1 MLTVRCA
8 GRVNDNDF
16 ILILRFWCLA
26 QILFPESKKL
36 TEKMVYEGELL
47 MSGFEM
53 NSLFLMEVFVDSLL
67 FILGVGVLCIVYMY
81 IVDTR
86 QTKHA
91 VRRNFPVVGRFRYFF
106 EHLGEFFRQYFFAM
120 DREEMPFNR
129 AKRSWV
135 YRAAKNVD
143 GTVAFGSSKSISE
156 PGAVLFV
163 THPFP
168 VLTEDYAATQTLIIG
183 PHCRQPF
190 EASSFFNVSAMSF
203 GAISQPAVSAL
214 SRGAA
219 KAGCWINTGEGGLS
233 PHHLEGGSDI
243 VFQIGT
249 AKYGVRDE
257 AGKLDDEKLLAM
269 AAHPQV
275 KMFEIKISQGAKPG
289 KGGIL
294 PGIKV
299 TEVIAMT
306 RGIPIGEAS
315 ISPNGHADIRNVDQ
329 LLDMLAHVRELTG
342 KPAGFKLVVG
352 GTSFFDELCKVVN
365 QRGVA
370 QFAPDFITID
380 SGDGGTGAAPQSL
393 LDSAGLNIRETLP
406 MVNDKLEECGLR
418 NRIRLIAAG
427 KLITPTDVAWALC
440 AGADFVVSARGF
452 MFALGCIQ
460 SMQCNKN
467 TCPTGVATHDKDL
480 QQGLDPTDKAT
491 RVANYV
497 SKMEQEVGAIAHSCG
512 VSEPRRLNRSHA
524 RIVTELGQ
532 SVPLDILYRKQ
543 AQQNPLFSKSSQG

>member
-1 MLTVRCA
+1 
-8 GRVNDNDF
+8 
-16 ILILRFWCLA
+16 
-26 QILFPESKKL
+26 
-36 TEKMVYEGELL
+36 
-47 MSGFEM
+47 M
-53 NSLFLMEVFVDSLL
+53 NGLEVSSLFLLEIFVDVLIL
-67 FILGVGVLCIVYMY
+67 FVGVVILAIAYMY
-81 IVDTR
+81 VIDSR

-91 VRRNFPVVGRFRYFF
+91 IRRNFPVVGRFRYFF
-106 EHLGEFFRQYFFAM
+106 ERLGEFFRQYFFAM

-143 GTVAFGSSKSISE
+143 GTLAFGSTKSISE

-168 VLTEDYAATQTLIIG
+168 TLAEDSAIAEPMVIG
-183 PHCRQPF
+183 PYCRQPF
-190 EASSFFNVSAMSF
+190 TTSSFFNVSAMSF
-203 GAISQPAVSAL
+203 GAISQPAVCAL

-249 AKYGVRDE
+249 AKYGVRDD
-257 AGKLDDEKLLAM
+257 AGKLDDEKLLAI
-269 AAHPQV
+269 AAHSQV

-294 PGIKV
+294 PAIKV

-306 RGIPIGEAS
+306 RGIPIGEDS
-315 ISPNGHADIRNVDQ
+315 ISPNGHADIRTVDQ
-329 LLDMLAHVRELTG
+329 LLTVLAHIRELTG
-342 KPAGFKLVVG
+342 KPVGFKLVVG
-352 GTSFFDELCKVVN
+352 GTGFFDELCLAIK
-365 QRGVA
+365 QWGVE
-370 QFAPDFITID
+370 QFAPDFISID

-406 MVNDKLEECGLR
+406 MVCDKLLEHGLR
-418 NRIRLIAAG
+418 DRIRIIAAG

-460 SMQCNKN
+460 AMQCNKN
-467 TCPTGVATHDKDL
+467 TCPTGVTTHDKDL

-491 RVANYV
+491 RVASYV
-497 SKMEQEVGAIAHSCG
+497 VNMGKEVGTIAHSCG
-512 VSEPRRLNRSHA
+512 VREPRALNRSHA

-532 SVPLDILYRKQ
+532 SVPLDVLYRKQ
-543 AQQNPLFSKSSQG
+543 AEQNPVFVRPQAASKMELKG

>member
-1 MLTVRCA
+1 MNGL
-8 GRVNDNDF
+8 
-16 ILILRFWCLA
+16 
-26 QILFPESKKL
+26 E
-36 TEKMVYEGELL
+36 
-47 MSGFEM
+47 MS
-53 NSLFLMEVFVDSLL
+53 SLFFLELFAEFLL
-67 FILGVGVLCIVYMY
+67 FMLAVGVLCIAYMY
-81 IVDTR
+81 VVDSR

-91 VRRNFPVVGRFRYFF
+91 IRRNFPVVGRFRYFF

-143 GTVAFGSSKSISE
+143 GTVAFGSTKNINE

-163 THPFP
+163 TDPFP
-168 VLTEDYAATQTLIIG
+168 TLAEDSAAARAITIG
-183 PHCRQPF
+183 PHCHQPF
-190 EASSFFNVSAMSF
+190 TTASIFNVSAMSF
-203 GAISQPAVSAL
+203 GAISQPAVKAL

-219 KAGCWINTGEGGLS
+219 QAGCWINTGEGGLS
-233 PHHLEGGSDI
+233 PHHLEGGCDI

-257 AGKLDDEKLLAM
+257 TGKLDDKKLLAV
-269 AAHPQV
+269 AAHPEV

-306 RGIPIGEAS
+306 RGIPIGEDS
-315 ISPNGHADIRNVDQ
+315 ISPNGHADVRNVNQ
-329 LLDMLAHVRELTG
+329 LLTMLAHVRELTG
-342 KPAGFKLVVG
+342 KPVGFKLVVG
-352 GTSFFDELCKVVN
+352 GTRFFDELCETIK
-365 QRGVA
+365 QRGVE
-370 QFAPDFITID
+370 QFAPDFITLD

-406 MVNDKLEECGLR
+406 MVSDKLEEYGLR
-418 NRIRLIAAG
+418 ERVRLIAAG

-460 SMQCNKN
+460 AMQCNKN
-467 TCPTGVATHDKDL
+467 TCPTGITTHNKDL

-497 SKMEQEVGAIAHSCG
+497 ANMEKEVGTIAHSCG
-512 VSEPRRLNRSHA
+512 VREPRQLNRGHA

-532 SVPLDILYRKQ
+532 SVPLDILYSKQ
-543 AQQNPLFSKSSQG
+543 AEQNPVFVRREKERTTTP